1 MAGSDMTAFCH
12 FTICQITANQ
22 IQHNVSMSSNTA
34 SVRWTLLAVG
44 IALLFLVWVF
54 AFSTWRNR
62 VVIQDA
68 IQRTPGSVELTVGS
82 CNQEPFVEELKET
95 SPNTFEVLVRTR
107 ISTTGN
113 DCQDMLVVDL
123 PSIEEEAIIVDRVS
137 GNEFS
142 VAPLK

>member
-1 MAGSDMTAFCH
+1 MKRST
-12 FTICQITANQ
+12 
-22 IQHNVSMSSNTA
+22 SLRNTA
-34 SVRWTLLAVG
+34 SARWTLLAIGVV
-44 IALLFLVWVF
+44 LLFLVWVF

-62 VVIQDA
+62 AVIQDA

-95 SPNTFEVLVRTR
+95 SPQTFEVLVRTR

-123 PSIEEEAIIVDRVS
+123 PSTEEEVTIVDRVS

-142 VAPLK
+142 VSPLE